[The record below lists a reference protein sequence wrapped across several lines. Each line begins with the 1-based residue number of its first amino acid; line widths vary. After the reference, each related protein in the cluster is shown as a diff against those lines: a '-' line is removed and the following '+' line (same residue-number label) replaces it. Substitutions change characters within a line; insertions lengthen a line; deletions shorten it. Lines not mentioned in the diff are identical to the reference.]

1 VKAKM
6 KLGRD
11 KLIMRGETTLF
22 PYGTQSQVQ
31 VRDHGTLRPGT
42 ASPVIDRRCSPH

>member
-1 VKAKM
+1 M

-22 PYGTQSQVQ
+22 PYGTQSQVPR
-31 VRDHGTLRPGT
+31 VRDHGTLGLGLPLL
-42 ASPVIDRRCSPH
+42 S